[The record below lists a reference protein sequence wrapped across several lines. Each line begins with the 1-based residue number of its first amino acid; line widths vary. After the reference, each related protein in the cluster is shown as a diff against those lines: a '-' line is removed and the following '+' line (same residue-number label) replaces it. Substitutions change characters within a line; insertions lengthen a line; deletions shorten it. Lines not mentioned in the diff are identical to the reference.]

1 MEAIVAKAQ
10 NQLERVALV
19 ALGWIL
25 TLVGILGLFLPIVPG
40 AFLIVAGALML
51 SPRSVW
57 LQRAEKCRARF
68 PSWIA
73 PLRGSPLGRQLGRA
87 VSGTIRMILD
97 RDRQFESLGLP
108 VESFT

>member
-19 ALGWIL
+19 AFGWIL

-40 AFLIVAGALML
+40 ALLIVAGALML

-68 PSWIA
+68 PVLDRAVTRFSAW
-73 PLRGSPLGRQLGRA
+73 GDGRQSRFGNDPDD
-87 VSGTIRMILD
+87 SGSRST
-97 RDRQFESLGLP
+97 
-108 VESFT
+108 V